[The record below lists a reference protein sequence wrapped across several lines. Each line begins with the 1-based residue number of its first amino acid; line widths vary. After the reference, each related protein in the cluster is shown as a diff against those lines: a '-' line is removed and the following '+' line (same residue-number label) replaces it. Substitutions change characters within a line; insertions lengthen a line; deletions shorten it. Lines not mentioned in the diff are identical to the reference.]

1 MYKNEERKEKRK
13 QRKTTY
19 KDWKYEFYEIHGEN
33 KKKNGILLTWQYF

>member
-19 KDWKYEFYEIHGEN
+19 KDWKYEYYEIH
-33 KKKNGILLTWQYF
+33 